1 MDLEANLTLFGTLRS
16 KVKGQIS
23 IKICLLWAV
32 FGHRGYMW
40 DYSEPRSVR
49 WGTIGSMPTNF
60 GNLPKVRER
69 QEGPSRWVCQYW
81 QVASEAG
88 KVPKVVKVPEPM
100 HRAIAQCEVF
110 VSIYITYISVSKST
124 PLAVTGPH
132 GQLASLL
139 LYMDCWQACW
149 QSVMYTQWSKCLV
162 F

>member
-1 MDLEANLTLFGTLRS
+1 MGNL
-16 KVKGQIS
+16 
-23 IKICLLWAV
+23 
-32 FGHRGYMW
+32 
-40 DYSEPRSVR
+40 
-49 WGTIGSMPTNF
+49 PTNF

-81 QVASEAG
+81 QVAREAG

-139 LYMDCWQACW
+139 LYMDC
-149 QSVMYTQWSKCLV
+149 
-162 F
+162 